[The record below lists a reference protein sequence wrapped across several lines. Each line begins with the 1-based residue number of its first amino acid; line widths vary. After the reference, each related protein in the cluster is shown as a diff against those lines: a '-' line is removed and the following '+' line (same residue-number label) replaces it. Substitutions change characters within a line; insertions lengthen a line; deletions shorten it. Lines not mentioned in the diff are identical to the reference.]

1 MGSLG
6 LALYYMEEL
15 LKLLEPLFY
24 MEESSLGGGW
34 EVVGRWLGGGWER
47 GWERG
52 WEPWLG
58 ALVGS
63 PGWERMY
70 YTEASLMLLELLYY
84 TEESL

>member
-34 EVVGRWLGGGWER
+34 EVVGRWLGAWLGVWLGAVV
-47 GWERG
+47 GSPG

-58 ALVGS
+58 ADVLHGGVVGVA
-63 PGWERMY
+63 GV
-70 YTEASLMLLELLYY
+70 AVLHGV
-84 TEESL
+84 ESL

>member
-34 EVVGRWLGGGWER
+34 EVVGRWF
-47 GWERG
+47 
-52 WEPWLG
+52 
-58 ALVGS
+58 
-63 PGWERMY
+63 
-70 YTEASLMLLELLYY
+70 
-84 TEESL
+84 